1 MTPKEKA
8 QELTILFG
16 NVGDAVK
23 CVDQIIDAHPIRY
36 KKSTA
41 MFQQS
46 IGEKLQDSI
55 DWWNEVRDEL
65 KSRQQ

>member
-8 QELTILFG
+8 QELTILCG
-16 NVGDAVK
+16 NVKNAII
-23 CVDQIIDAHPIRY
+23 CVDQIIDAYPIRY
-36 KKSTA
+36 KKTTA

-46 IGEKLQDSI
+46 IGDKLQDSI

-65 KSRQQ
+65 EKM